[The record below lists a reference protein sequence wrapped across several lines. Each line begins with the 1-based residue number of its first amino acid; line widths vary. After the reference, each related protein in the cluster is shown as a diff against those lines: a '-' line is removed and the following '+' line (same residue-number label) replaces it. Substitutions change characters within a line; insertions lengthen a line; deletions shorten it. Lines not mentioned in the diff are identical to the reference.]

1 MKPAPTKIEEDGTAI
16 LDYVTPPSVRFGSGG
31 AVTVG
36 FDHGL
41 VDRDG
46 RPFSPGMFEAP
57 MIQIYGAGEARE
69 IRQLTHVTM
78 VGPEPFKSFRGTVPV
93 DAPIDLYNVRVILVS
108 DLAVGHPQFDDL
120 AFYAKMHALR
130 VTP

>member
-16 LDYVTPPSVRFGSGG
+16 LDYVTPPTVGFQSGG
-31 AVTVG
+31 MVTVG

-46 RPFSPGMFEAP
+46 RPFDPAMFEAAE
-57 MIQIYGAGEARE
+57 IEITGAGEVG
-69 IRQLTHVTM
+69 HVILLGDVSM
-78 VGPEPFKSFRGTVPV
+78 IGDAPFRAFRGTVPRRT
-93 DAPIDLYNVRVILVS
+93 PIDSYDVKVQILS
-108 DLAVGHPQFDDL
+108 DDDGGHPHFPAL
-120 AFYAKMHALR
+120 TLESKSRALR